1 MPQPVGADQSGA
13 GLPHSKELISC
24 SELLLVCLSD
34 RLQACRMLM
43 PSLSL
48 PDIKLTH
55 CLFRNIFSVRGRRE
69 YYQILTK
76 ALSPWKSFGNCIL
89 GIGVLMK
96 ALLSSAAKYKY
107 LSLILLLFWL
117 PYVSSRITSQTR
129 ERTVNG
135 GKRPQV
141 QPAEVVKVD
150 VDLVTVDALVLQKK
164 TARVVGDLKE
174 TDFVILE
181 DGTKQQVTHFSQDS
195 LPLSVLLLI
204 DRGGCI
210 DPFGTEVH
218 RAANAALARLK
229 ETDEV
234 AVMSYHDNVELVQ
247 EFTRDRSEIAAALN
261 RIPNKHEWADH
272 CLNKAFFKAADYM
285 VTAGNPVGRRVI
297 IAITGIT
304 RNFDCGHG
312 PSGKAAKQAIF
323 ESGSVVCGLVP
334 KTPVQKMENSLMVFG
349 THVGGAFR
357 AVFDIKQLADETGG
371 EVFEEKPEQLNTTF
385 KTLIEHLRTRYN
397 LAFVSSNKK
406 RDGTL
411 RKLKIDLT
419 PDAQKSN
426 GKLVVKARR
435 GYIAPKEK

>member
-1 MPQPVGADQSGA
+1 M
-13 GLPHSKELISC
+13 KI
-24 SELLLVCLSD
+24 
-34 RLQACRMLM
+34 
-43 PSLSL
+43 
-48 PDIKLTH
+48 
-55 CLFRNIFSVRGRRE
+55 LFSR
-69 YYQILTK
+69 
-76 ALSPWKSFGNCIL
+76 
-89 GIGVLMK
+89 
-96 ALLSSAAKYKY
+96 AAKYKF
-107 LSLILLLFWL
+107 LSPLLLLLLL

-129 ERTVNG
+129 ERTVTG
-135 GKRPQV
+135 EKRTAS
-141 QPAEVVKVD
+141 QPAEIVKVD

-174 TDFVILE
+174 TDFLIVE
-181 DGTKQQVTHFSQDS
+181 DGTKQKITNFSQDT
-195 LPLSVLLLI
+195 LPLSVVLLI

-210 DPFGTEVH
+210 DPFGNEVR
-218 RAANAALARLK
+218 RASNEALARLK

-234 AVMSYHDNVELVQ
+234 AVMTYHDNVELLQ
-247 EFTRDRSEIAAALN
+247 EFTRDRSEIANALE
-261 RIPNKHEWADH
+261 RIPKNNTWADH
-272 CLNKAFFKAADYM
+272 CLNKAFAKAADYM

-323 ESGSVVCGLVP
+323 ESGSVVCGLIP
-334 KTPVQKMENSLMVFG
+334 KSPVQRMENSLMVFG
-349 THVGGAFR
+349 THVGGALKN
-357 AVFDIKQLADETGG
+357 VLDIKQLAEETGG

-406 RDGTL
+406 RDGTM

-426 GKLVVKARR
+426 GKLVVKARH

>member
-1 MPQPVGADQSGA
+1 MTHRIRLLAQISFRAADVESIIKSS
-13 GLPHSKELISC
+13 PKHSPPGKASVTAF
-24 SELLLVCLSD
+24 SE
-34 RLQACRMLM
+34 
-43 PSLSL
+43 
-48 PDIKLTH
+48 
-55 CLFRNIFSVRGRRE
+55 F
-69 YYQILTK
+69 
-76 ALSPWKSFGNCIL
+76 
-89 GIGVLMK
+89 GVLMK
-96 ALLSSAAKYKY
+96 ALFSSAAKYKY
-107 LSLILLLFWL
+107 LSLFLLLFLL

-129 ERTVNG
+129 ERTVNRE
-135 GKRPQV
+135 KRTAS

-181 DGTKQQVTHFSQDS
+181 DGTKQQITHFSQDS
-195 LPLSVLLLI
+195 LPLSVVLLI
-204 DRGGCI
+204 DRGGCL
-210 DPFGTEVH
+210 DPFGTEVR
-218 RAANAALARLK
+218 RAAKEALARLK

-234 AVMSYHDNVELVQ
+234 AVMTYHDNVELLQ
-247 EFTRDRSEIAAALN
+247 GFTRDRSQIESALE
-261 RIPNKHEWADH
+261 RIPKNHTWADH
-272 CLNKAFFKAADYM
+272 CLNKAFAKAADYM

-312 PSGKAAKQAIF
+312 PSGKAAKVSLL
-323 ESGSVVCGLVP
+323 ESGSVVCGLIP
-334 KTPVQKMENSLMVFG
+334 KTSVQRMENRYMVVGTKALGVFG
-349 THVGGAFR
+349 HTL
-357 AVFDIKQLADETGG
+357 DIRELADETGG
-371 EVFEEKPEQLNTTF
+371 EVFAEKPEQLNTTF

>member
-1 MPQPVGADQSGA
+1 M
-13 GLPHSKELISC
+13 K
-24 SELLLVCLSD
+24 
-34 RLQACRMLM
+34 
-43 PSLSL
+43 SL
-48 PDIKLTH
+48 
-55 CLFRNIFSVRGRRE
+55 F
-69 YYQILTK
+69 
-76 ALSPWKSFGNCIL
+76 
-89 GIGVLMK
+89 
-96 ALLSSAAKYKY
+96 SSARKYKY
-107 LSLILLLFWL
+107 LAPLLLLFLL

-129 ERTVNG
+129 ERTVTG
-135 GKRPQV
+135 DKRTAA
-141 QPAEVVKVD
+141 QPAEIVKVD

-164 TARVVGDLKE
+164 TARVVGNLKE
-174 TDFVILE
+174 TDFLILE
-181 DGTKQQVTHFSQDS
+181 DGTKQQITNFSQDT
-195 LPLSVLLLI
+195 LPLSVVLLI

-210 DPFGTEVH
+210 DPFGNEVR
-218 RAANAALARLK
+218 RASNEALARLK

-234 AVMSYHDNVELVQ
+234 AVMTYHDNVELVQ
-247 EFTRDRSEIAAALN
+247 EFTRDRSQIAKALEQ
-261 RIPNKHEWADH
+261 IPKNDTWADH

-334 KTPVQKMENSLMVFG
+334 KSPVQRMENSLMVFG

-357 AVFDIKQLADETGG
+357 AVLDIKQLAEETGG
-371 EVFEEKPEQLNTTF
+371 EVFEEKPEKLDTTF

-419 PDAQKSN
+419 PSAQKSN

>member
-1 MPQPVGADQSGA
+1 M
-13 GLPHSKELISC
+13 KI
-24 SELLLVCLSD
+24 
-34 RLQACRMLM
+34 
-43 PSLSL
+43 
-48 PDIKLTH
+48 
-55 CLFRNIFSVRGRRE
+55 LFSR
-69 YYQILTK
+69 
-76 ALSPWKSFGNCIL
+76 
-89 GIGVLMK
+89 
-96 ALLSSAAKYKY
+96 AAKYKF
-107 LSLILLLFWL
+107 LSPLLLLLLL

-129 ERTVNG
+129 ERTVTG
-135 GKRPQV
+135 DKRAAP
-141 QPAEVVKVD
+141 QPAEIVKVD

-174 TDFVILE
+174 TDFLILE
-181 DGTKQQVTHFSQDS
+181 DGTKQKITNFSQDT
-195 LPLSVLLLI
+195 LPLSVVLLI
-204 DRGGCI
+204 DRGGCL
-210 DPFGTEVH
+210 DPFGNEVR
-218 RAANAALARLK
+218 RASNEALARLK

-234 AVMSYHDNVELVQ
+234 AVMTYHDNVELLQ
-247 EFTRDRSEIAAALN
+247 EFTRDRSQIANALE
-261 RIPNKHEWADH
+261 RIPKNHTWADH
-272 CLNKAFFKAADYM
+272 CLNKAFAKAADYM

-323 ESGSVVCGLVP
+323 ESGSVVCGLIP
-334 KTPVQKMENSLMVFG
+334 TSIGQRMENRYMVVGTKALGLFG
-349 THVGGAFR
+349 HTL
-357 AVFDIKQLADETGG
+357 DIRELADETGG
-371 EVFEEKPEQLNTTF
+371 EVFAEKPEQLDTTF
-385 KTLIEHLRTRYN
+385 KMLIEHLRTRYN